1 MSKATEPDPPPRGP
15 LETLGAIY
23 NHFWSVFLRGVAI
36 IVPVIVTLFLISIAL
51 SYVSRALE
59 PFIRLLEHFGLIGQ
73 FRNTE
78 LIQFLVRL
86 NVYEYVVDFLA
97 ELIALTIL
105 LGIILLVG
113 SVGHN
118 RYGERLIEVID
129 MAVASIPGVGTVYKS
144 FRRMGDVMLTT
155 EDENF
160 QDVKLVEC
168 LGDDTYVIGFETSAA
183 PESVSDATGHEE
195 MLTLFIPMA
204 PNPVTGGFLTY
215 VSADRVH
222 DVDMTIEDGVKS
234 ILTSGVA
241 TGKGAAKG
249 DQLSLGDVK
258 NVAQVDRIQDAF
270 AEQRP
275 GTASD
280 GEPGGAAPD
289 GSESGRPGSVQSD
302 SNSSDGGQSGSSDS
316 DGDVDELD

>member
-1 MSKATEPDPPPRGP
+1 MSKATKPDAPPTSP
-15 LETLGAIY
+15 LQTLGAIY

-51 SYVSRALE
+51 SYVSRALD

-73 FRNTE
+73 FRSTE
-78 LIQFLVRL
+78 LIQFLIRL

-97 ELIALTIL
+97 EMIALGIL
-105 LGIILLVG
+105 LAIILLVG

-118 RYGERLIEVID
+118 RYGERLIEFID

-160 QDVKLVEC
+160 QDIKLVQC
-168 LGDDTYVIGFETSAA
+168 LDEDMYVIGFQTSAA
-183 PESVSDATGHEE
+183 PEEVEESTGHDD
-195 MLTLFIPMA
+195 MMTLFVPMA

-215 VSADRVH
+215 VPTDRVY

-241 TGKGAAKG
+241 TGKGAADG
-249 DQLSLGDVK
+249 DQLSLDDVR
-258 NVAQVDRIQDAF
+258 NVAQVDRIQDAISGGTTQEQAPGDADPA
-270 AEQRP
+270 AEEGDDQ
-275 GTASD
+275 TA
-280 GEPGGAAPD
+280 GER
-289 GSESGRPGSVQSD
+289 GSPPEQ
-302 SNSSDGGQSGSSDS
+302 
-316 DGDVDELD
+316 DVDEID